1 MQWSADPQAGFTTG
15 QAWQAPSSNFASF
28 NVADQL
34 TDEGSLLSHYK
45 KWIQM
50 RNAIGQLRTGEI
62 TMVNSSASSVF
73 SFLRK
78 ASNEAQSY
86 LVVHNLAQAR
96 NDLPISLGSSALAEG
111 SYALFDVL
119 SNTSIG
125 QLNVGP
131 NGAIQG
137 TAEDIA
143 LEGYSS
149 YLFRL
154 DIE

>member
-1 MQWSADPQAGFTTG
+1 MTGQKPDENIRKPMQWSADPQAGFTTG

-78 ASNEAQSY
+78 TNNMKRKAIWWFTIWRKPVTTCQLTWEALHWQRAAMHC
-86 LVVHNLAQAR
+86 LM
-96 NDLPISLGSSALAEG
+96 
-111 SYALFDVL
+111 F
-119 SNTSIG
+119 
-125 QLNVGP
+125 
-131 NGAIQG
+131 
-137 TAEDIA
+137 
-143 LEGYSS
+143 
-149 YLFRL
+149 
-154 DIE
+154 